1 MYHLMKKETQFN
13 WKNAKEAV
21 KGIAI
26 IMSSLVVLKV
36 IESNDENIMDT

>member
-36 IESNDENIMDT
+36 IESNDERIMDT